1 MEVALRRGGM
11 ILGSGTP
18 RNWSYIMMDKVLCQ
32 CKLLKPICILCSM
45 MFLAMFCT
53 NGASPKALT
62 LPNYKE
68 KYMLAVPWTK
78 SSTCPRERSRVKKE
92 AAEIYMFPRLS
103 LLTTKKWF
111 FFFFFPIP
119 FYSITSCIKVKTIHT
134 LIHFINVE
142 VRVSSKEHDICN
154 IMIYYKV
161 N

>member
-1 MEVALRRGGM
+1 MEVALRHGGV

-32 CKLLKPICILCSM
+32 CKLLKPMWILSSM

-53 NGASPKALT
+53 NGASPKTMT

-111 FFFFFPIP
+111 FFFFSP
-119 FYSITSCIKVKTIHT
+119 FHFTQLLAVSKLKQY
-134 LIHFINVE
+134 IHFINVE
-142 VRVSSKEHDICN
+142 VGVSSKEHDICN
-154 IMIYYKV
+154 ILIYYKV